1 MNKQIG
7 ERIRRI
13 RAAKGLSQANVAHDL
28 GITGG
33 AYAKIERGETDANA
47 SRLIR
52 IAEVLEVNICEF
64 FDEHYAS
71 RHVMEPRIPYGYAT
85 KDEMERLQRQ
95 MQTLLNEIERL
106 KAKLDEKEEKEK
118 KEKRKHK

>member
-33 AYAKIERGETDANA
+33 AYAKIERGETDANI

-64 FDEHYAS
+64 FDEHYAT
-71 RHVMEPRIPYGYAT
+71 RHVMEARAPYGFAT
-85 KDEMERLQRQ
+85 KEDVERMQRQ
-95 MQTLLNEIERL
+95 MQTMLNEMERL
-106 KAKLDEKEEKEK
+106 KAKLEEKEEKEA
-118 KEKRKHK
+118 KEKKRK